1 MGLNN
6 RQGVSKVEYN
16 GETLIDLT
24 SDTVTSDNL
33 PLGVTAH
40 SAAGVSLIG
49 SKQFVASS
57 DIETIVVSDTVP
69 TVDDKTVL
77 TLVIT
82 E

>member
-1 MGLNN
+1 MALNKKPVN
-6 RQGVSKVEYN
+6 KIEYN
-16 GETLIDLT
+16 GTTLIDLT

-40 SAAGVSLIG
+40 SAAGDSLIG
-49 SKQFVASS
+49 SKQFVESS

>member
-1 MGLNN
+1 MNVN
-6 RQGVSKVEYN
+6 KVDIN
-16 GETLIDLT
+16 GETVIDLT
-24 SDTVTSDNL
+24 SDTVSSDNL

-40 SAAGVSLIG
+40 DAAGVAVTGI
-49 SKQFVASS
+49 KQFVESS

-69 TVDDKTVL
+69 TVDDRTVL